1 MLGLWSIIKA
11 CLLMANAGAV
21 LHETRLLPQIG
32 IPHVGA
38 SAPAVGFD
46 QQEGSSVP
54 MKVAGLL
61 NAVRYMRWPLVFI
74 NLLAIFFEIIV
85 G

>member
-21 LHETRLLPQIG
+21 LHETRLLPKLG
-32 IPHVGA
+32 IPHNGA
-38 SAPAVGFD
+38 AAPGGFD
-46 QQEGSSVP
+46 AQEGSTVP
-54 MKVAGLL
+54 MKIAGLL

-74 NLLAIFFEIIV
+74 NLIAIFFEILI

>member
-1 MLGLWSIIKA
+1 MALGLWSIIKA

-21 LHETRLLPQIG
+21 LHETRLLPKLG
-32 IPHVGA
+32 IPHSGG
-38 SAPAVGFD
+38 SPAAFD
-46 QQEGSSVP
+46 PQEGSTVP
-54 MKVAGLL
+54 MKIAGLL

-74 NLLAIFFEIIV
+74 NLIAIFFEILI